1 MCYDEYDD
9 DYIDYDDLDDGE
21 QYSYSNYEKEMERK
35 RKQREYEIDKM
46 MTSEIFYEIYTDI
59 LVAHGFD
66 REEIEGISEED
77 LHDLIVEN
85 DLMEEVTYHKKY
97 GETW

>member
-46 MTSEIFYEIYTDI
+46 MTSEIFCEIYTDI

-66 REEIEGISEED
+66 REEIKGISEED

-97 GETW
+97 GEVW

>member
-21 QYSYSNYEKEMERK
+21 QYSYSNYEKEMKR
-35 RKQREYEIDKM
+35 RKQEWEDKVEDM
-46 MTSEIFYEIYTDI
+46 RISEINCEIYTDV
-59 LVAHGFD
+59 LVEHGFD

-77 LHDLIVEN
+77 LYELILEN
-85 DLMEEVTYHKKY
+85 DLMDEVIGHKRF

>member
-35 RKQREYEIDKM
+35 RKQREYEIDEM
-46 MTSEIFYEIYTDI
+46 MTSEIFCEIYTDI

-85 DLMEEVTYHKKY
+85 DLMDEVTYHKRY